1 MGFTEAISMCYSK
14 YATFNGRASRSEYWY
29 FALYN
34 FLLAIPVLVIFVA
47 LVRSYG
53 PGAFVIVG
61 VLIAVIGLINLLP
74 GISVCVRR
82 LHDTGR
88 SGWWY
93 WIGLIPYIGVLVLF
107 IFMLLSGDKGDNEYG
122 PDPLLTSGRQSPRN
136 PQQSS
141 CQSQRGQSRR
151 PQPSQSRPQAAYDYS
166 APHGGAASAS
176 RFASEETVMPSGAS
190 SVPGGTAC
198 LVLNGMRYALRNGRN
213 IIGRQGDTSEA
224 TVQIATNDMYM
235 SRQHCVITVTQ
246 HGDGRVRAK
255 ISNYQNK
262 NKTMINDM
270 LLGSMQEMWLPDS
283 CDITMGRTTMR
294 YIS

>member
-34 FLLAIPVLVIFVA
+34 FLLAIPVSVIFVA

-141 CQSQRGQSRR
+141 YQSQRGQSRR

-166 APHGGAASAS
+166 APHGGTASAS

-224 TVQIATNDMYM
+224 TVQIVTNDMYM

-262 NKTMINDM
+262 NKTMINDT

>member
-34 FLLAIPVLVIFVA
+34 FLLAIPVSVIFVA

-53 PGAFVIVG
+53 LGAFVIVG
-61 VLIAVIGLINLLP
+61 VLTAIIGLINLLP

-88 SGWWY
+88 SGWWC

-141 CQSQRGQSRR
+141 YQSQRGQSRR
-151 PQPSQSRPQAAYDYS
+151 PQPSQSRPQTAYDYS
-166 APHGGAASAS
+166 APRGGASAASHFS
-176 RFASEETVMPSGAS
+176 SEETEVI
-190 SVPGGTAC
+190 GGGYGRTSNAVAR
-198 LVLNGMRYALRNGRN
+198 LTVNGRQYTLRSGRN

-262 NKTMINDM
+262 NKTMINDTSVSYTH
-270 LLGSMQEMWLPDS
+270 LTLPTICS
-283 CDITMGRTTMR
+283 V
-294 YIS
+294 